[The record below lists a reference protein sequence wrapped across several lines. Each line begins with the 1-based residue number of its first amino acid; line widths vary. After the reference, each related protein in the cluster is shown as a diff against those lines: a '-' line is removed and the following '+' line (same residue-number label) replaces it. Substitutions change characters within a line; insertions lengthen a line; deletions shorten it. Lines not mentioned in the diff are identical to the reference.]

1 MRDYLR
7 VHSDA
12 FAAYAAI
19 KNQLAR
25 DFAED
30 SIAYTKAK
38 TAFIQELVDK
48 ARVERGLSPVAVW
61 ND

>member
-1 MRDYLR
+1 VRDYLR

-12 FAAYAAI
+12 LAASAAI

-25 DFAED
+25 DYAED
-30 SIAYTKAK
+30 FLAYTQAK

-48 ARVERGLSPVAVW
+48 ARVERGLSPVAGW